1 MGRKNL
7 VVLAATVGLVSGTL
21 AAAEPT
27 TRPAAALTAQTRPT
41 GRPWLG
47 VSVTSVNEQDSRE
60 VADDFGYLDDIG
72 LLVQGVIPGAP
83 ADGKL
88 QAGDILI
95 EADGEKLT
103 DTRTLL
109 AQLAAVGPGGELP
122 LSVYRQKQI
131 LTVKVTVGT
140 APPPAAQPKAGRR

>member
-1 MGRKNL
+1 MGRKNV
-7 VVLAATVGLVSGTL
+7 VVLAAVIGLVSGTL

-27 TRPAAALTAQTRPT
+27 TRPVAAPAAQTRPT

-47 VSVTSVNEQDSRE
+47 ISVTSVNEQDSRE

-88 QAGDILI
+88 HAGDILI
-95 EADGEKLT
+95 AADGEKLT

-109 AQLAAVGPGGELP
+109 AQLAAVGPGGELT
-122 LSVYRQKQI
+122 LSIYRQKQI

-140 APPPAAQPKAGRR
+140 APPAAKPKAGSR